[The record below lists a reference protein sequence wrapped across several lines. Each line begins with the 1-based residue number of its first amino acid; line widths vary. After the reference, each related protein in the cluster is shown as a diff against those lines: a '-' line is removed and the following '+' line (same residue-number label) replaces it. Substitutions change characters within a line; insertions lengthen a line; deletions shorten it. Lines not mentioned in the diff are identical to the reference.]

1 MDSRPTMKL
10 TGPVLDAPDPREL
23 ADFYRRLLGWQ
34 TEEDLPEWVMLRAP
48 DGGGYLS
55 FQTEPHYVPP
65 AWPGKP
71 GEQLMMG
78 HLDIEVTDLDAAQD
92 FAVAQGAKVAEFQP
106 QEQVR
111 VLIDPAGHPFCFWRR
126 TS

>member
-1 MDSRPTMKL
+1 MDARPAMKV

-23 ADFYRRLLGWQ
+23 ADFYHRLLGWQ
-34 TEEDLPEWVMLRAP
+34 TEEDLPHWVMLRDP

-65 AWPGKP
+65 TWPGKT

-78 HLDIEVTDLDAAQD
+78 HLDIEVTDLDAARD